1 MVNLTSWIL
10 WWIYRTNITGGHHL
24 LIMGSNRLSRFAL
37 SSGRWWLISPRFW
50 TDGCCSPCYYTA
62 ITPSGSQCLLR
73 RYSSPTGI
81 TPQILREKVL
91 GSIGHPSIY
100 KTIHPSIKPCKSW
113 TVCPHISHIYVYDIL
128 SFRDSFHIT
137 GNGLLNHTRSLTHYH
152 YRGSTLSA
160 SSLGLQKLDSRHSR
174 KGASTARSSEGRVS
188 WRWNDWVMTV
198 SECLFRNVH
207 NGCIYAISFHVVTT
221 NQGK

>member
-1 MVNLTSWIL
+1 MTDKPSILNRRLLLTVLLYSNYTLWIPV
-10 WWIYRTNITGGHHL
+10 
-24 LIMGSNRLSRFAL
+24 FA
-37 SSGRWWLISPRFW
+37 
-50 TDGCCSPCYYTA
+50 
-62 ITPSGSQCLLR
+62 
-73 RYSSPTGI
+73 
-81 TPQILREKVL
+81 EKVL
-91 GSIGHPSIY
+91 KPSIGHPSIY
-100 KTIHPSIKPCKSW
+100 KTIQTFTCELVQVVNSLSAYITHLCIWYP
-113 TVCPHISHIYVYDIL
+113 IL
-128 SFRDSFHIT
+128 RDSFHIT

-207 NGCIYAISFHVVTT
+207 SGCIYAISFHVVTT